1 MTIYWAARLLAF
13 STGFISLSQEI
24 LWVRLVGFSIGNM
37 PITFSLV
44 LGLYLLGIAIG
55 ANLGKRYCTENDNL
69 LSISGTLLLIAGL
82 CDILFPFAV
91 AMAFSVKSAM
101 APALGIM
108 VIIPCII
115 ITALIKSM
123 IFPIAHHLG
132 AATQEDKIGSSV
144 SKVYFANIMGSTL
157 GPLVTGF
164 FLLNMVSLQT
174 AMMTIAALTICLGF
188 YYKFRDTQLPK
199 TTTISTCLLA
209 CSAFFI
215 PQNLTSII
223 ASNNLNPGN
232 GDSSVKQLLENRY
245 GIIHVQENKE
255 QGDSVW
261 GGNVYDGRV
270 NIDLAKN
277 SNLIHR
283 VYGLSTLKPRYE
295 RILVIGLSAG
305 SWVRVLQAFPGVKKI
320 DVVELNPAYLDVIKK
335 YPELSP
341 LLSDERTSIIFDDG
355 RRWLKRNPSLKY
367 DLIVMNTT
375 FHWRAYVT
383 YLLSLEFMQLLKS
396 HMNPDAVL
404 AFNTTGLLD
413 CFSTAHQV
421 FKDVYQLANFAVV
434 GDTINIPDTEI
445 SLARLSAL
453 NLDGQLLF
461 HADQQ
466 ADKDRAMETI
476 IGRFIPY
483 AQLQKEHPNW
493 PFMVITDQN
502 LLSEYRHSGKIV
514 GIRELLNI
522 P

>member
-164 FLLNMVSLQT
+164 FLLNRVSLQT

-199 TTTISTCLLA
+199 RITISTCLLA

-215 PQNLTSII
+215 PQNLTAII
-223 ASNNLNPGN
+223 ASNNLKPGN
-232 GDSSVKQLLENRY
+232 GDSSVKQLVENRY

-305 SWVRVLQAFPGVKKI
+305 SWTRVLQAFPGV
-320 DVVELNPAYLDVIKK
+320 
-335 YPELSP
+335 
-341 LLSDERTSIIFDDG
+341 
-355 RRWLKRNPSLKY
+355 
-367 DLIVMNTT
+367 
-375 FHWRAYVT
+375 
-383 YLLSLEFMQLLKS
+383 
-396 HMNPDAVL
+396 
-404 AFNTTGLLD
+404 
-413 CFSTAHQV
+413 
-421 FKDVYQLANFAVV
+421 
-434 GDTINIPDTEI
+434 
-445 SLARLSAL
+445 
-453 NLDGQLLF
+453 
-461 HADQQ
+461 
-466 ADKDRAMETI
+466 
-476 IGRFIPY
+476 
-483 AQLQKEHPNW
+483 
-493 PFMVITDQN
+493 
-502 LLSEYRHSGKIV
+502 
-514 GIRELLNI
+514 
-522 P
+522 

>member
-24 LWVRLVGFSIGNM
+24 LWVRLVGFSIGNI

-55 ANLGKRYCTENDNL
+55 ANFGKRYCTDRYDL
-69 LSISGTLLLIAGL
+69 LSVSGTLLLIAGI

-91 AMAFSVKSAM
+91 AMAFAVKSAI

-115 ITALIKSM
+115 ITSLIKSM

-132 AATQEDKIGSSV
+132 ASSQEDKIGSSV

-164 FLLNMVSLQT
+164 FLLNKVSLQT
-174 AMMTIAALTICLGF
+174 AMMTIAILTIFLGF
-188 YYKFRDTQLPK
+188 YYKFYDKKLSIRITM
-199 TTTISTCLLA
+199 SACLLV
-209 CSAFFI
+209 SLAFFI
-215 PQNLTSII
+215 PQNLTSIL
-223 ASNNLNPGN
+223 ASNNLNPEN
-232 GDSSVKQLLENRY
+232 GDSSVKQLIENRY
-245 GIIHVQENKE
+245 GIIHVQANKE

-270 NIDLAKN
+270 NIDLVKN

-283 VYGLSTLKPRYE
+283 VYGLSTLKPSFE

-305 SWVRVLQAFPGVKKI
+305 SWTRVLQAFPGAKKI

-335 YPELSP
+335 YPEISP
-341 LLSDERTSIIFDDG
+341 LLSDERTTIIFDDG

-383 YLLSLEFMQLLKS
+383 YLLSLEFMQLLKN
-396 HMNPDAVL
+396 HMNQEAVL

-413 CFSTAHQV
+413 CFTTAHQV
-421 FKDVYQLANFAVV
+421 FKDVYQLSNFAVV
-434 GDTINIPDTEI
+434 GDAINIPDTEL

-466 ADKDRAMETI
+466 TDKDKAMETI
-476 IGRFIPY
+476 IGKFIPY

-502 LLSEYRHSGKIV
+502 LLSEYRHSGKME
-514 GIRELLNI
+514 GIRELLPI
-522 P
+522 F

>member
-305 SWVRVLQAFPGVKKI
+305 SWTRVLQAFPGVKKI